1 MKISTQ
7 WSKQDWD
14 NALKKVWKLSRNF
27 EEILNFGLEHNFIT
41 SSDIIHASDIY
52 KDPNKEYDD
61 EELKEIIKN
70 SNIYDLMTI
79 IQEEYSLED
88 IIGELPSMEILEN
101 IPEEDKLDSLEHT
114 WTLDRHD
121 EEIRNQTYNEC
132 VDEWIYEMRANK
144 TDQIKK
150 LQEAN
155 PDELHKLICNIIGTG
170 YYDPN
175 TPNKIME
182 LLNKNTYG
190 IKYERN
196 LIPNYKVEYDTNP
209 CD

>member
-7 WSKQDWD
+7 WSQQDWD
-14 NALKKVWKLSRNF
+14 NALNKVWKLSRNF

-70 SNIYDLMTI
+70 NNIYDLMEI

-114 WTLDRHD
+114 LTLDRHD

-132 VDEWIYEMRANK
+132 VDEWIYEMRANE

-150 LQEAN
+150 
-155 PDELHKLICNIIGTG
+155 
-170 YYDPN
+170 
-175 TPNKIME
+175 
-182 LLNKNTYG
+182 
-190 IKYERN
+190 
-196 LIPNYKVEYDTNP
+196 NYKKQTQMN
-209 CD
+209 CINSFAIS